1 MQRDDDPSLT
11 PENAGRMV
19 LRRDR
24 VAIGNTGL
32 KAARRVWGPA
42 ERRWLLATDKSGAE
56 APGSKGK
63 NRRSDRYP
71 VVVPVQVKWLEPS
84 GAGVIE
90 FAEAREVNMHGGL
103 LDMRGRPA
111 VGSLIE
117 LTNLSSTKTASAR
130 MLSVRASKESGE
142 MGVAVELL
150 TPSETFWGVTFRLK
164 MAIDDLLKLEKAIR
178 SGGMDTR
185 VLREFRDAVDY
196 VRKTAWAL
204 QELEERKAHQ
214 KDTATVRSLLT
225 DERVRRATQLS
236 KALASDMDSHE
247 VTDGTP
253 GAADLFRAIEG
264 LYQRLAGLFKTRESR

>member
-1 MQRDDDPSLT
+1 M
-11 PENAGRMV
+11 
-19 LRRDR
+19 
-24 VAIGNTGL
+24 
-32 KAARRVWGPA
+32 
-42 ERRWLLATDKSGAE
+42 ATDKSGAE

-253 GAADLFRAIEG
+253 GAADLFRAIKG